1 MKAGGETQR
10 SLGLGSTFF
19 EQTDL
24 RIELVPMN
32 FVELNS
38 IKNFKVYAWDQL
50 FETLA
55 FEHRE
60 VSKS

>member
-1 MKAGGETQR
+1 MRVGDETLR

-19 EQTDL
+19 EQIDL
-24 RIELVPMN
+24 SIELVPKN